1 MVISGRS
8 LYSASHPHGHDL
20 LDCFWC
26 NAPNSKESNP
36 TCQIQVKRRTDDHD
50 PQIIITFVN
59 GVEEVYDAI
68 STPAQ
73 TTRTMILNKGQFL
86 ETEQMFR
93 DAGEA
98 WPVLIPKKELRQH
111 APGTKPRKVEEKK
124 Q

>member
-1 MVISGRS
+1 MWVVVGSLDRVETQAVRAPGR
-8 LYSASHPHGHDL
+8 AGE
-20 LDCFWC
+20 C

-36 TCQIQVKRRTDDHD
+36 ACQIQVKRRTDDHD

-98 WPVLIPKKELRQH
+98 WPVLIPKKELR
-111 APGTKPRKVEEKK
+111 
-124 Q
+124 